1 MSCVQFKF
9 NTYMEYTDAIYIC
22 INFIC
27 MVYYRSYN
35 HLIYILIICIRHRAL
50 SFLNMA
56 ILLTNKKEA
65 NNVFL
70 MDNHYFFGGNSV
82 YFIFVTHIC
91 FPCGS
96 VSKESA
102 YNASS
107 IPGWGK

>member
-1 MSCVQFKF
+1 
-9 NTYMEYTDAIYIC
+9 MEYTHAVYIC

-56 ILLTNKKEA
+56 ILLTNKKEV

-82 YFIFVTHIC
+82 YFIFVTYIC
-91 FPCGS
+91 FPRGS
-96 VSKESA
+96 VSKEST

-107 IPGWGK
+107 IPGWEK

>member
-1 MSCVQFKF
+1 
-9 NTYMEYTDAIYIC
+9 
-22 INFIC
+22 

-50 SFLNMA
+50 SCLNMA
-56 ILLTNKKEA
+56 ILLTDKKEV

-70 MDNHYFFGGNSV
+70 TDNHYFFGGNSV

-91 FPCGS
+91 FPHGS
-96 VSKESA
+96 VNKEST

-107 IPGWGK
+107 IPGWGE